1 MSMDVQKIFT
11 HATGSTQSHV
21 IGFTV
26 EDAYPLLF
34 FSLLLRKQHAL
45 DTVHVDV
52 ADQQEEAIKAQL
64 ETSFLGMTRTYRLGG
79 LHGLPKPAAQQW
91 LHYLSTYQGPNHI
104 IFAVS
109 NEIAEP
115 YKKDPQHLVSFVDI
129 PAQIQKPFFIGL
141 FTHLVRQP
149 SAMEKRYIDQLYMRT
164 EKIPL
169 DTACVLIQYLQV
181 LGSSAQE
188 FFTHWI
194 DKLVVPDK
202 SLFLLSQYFF
212 ANRSTHFLNMWS
224 GIKDEY
230 PEQFWIS
237 FWSEQVWRA
246 LFYCQSMQQRDI
258 ANAKKIGY
266 RLPFSFLQ
274 KDYRNC
280 SVQLLQE
287 AHEALYDLDGK
298 LKNGGS
304 VIGLDLF
311 FLRYFAA

>member
-1 MSMDVQKIFT
+1 MSMNVQEIFM
-11 HATGSTQSHV
+11 HATGAAQSPV
-21 IGFTV
+21 IAFTV

-34 FSLLLRKQHAL
+34 FSLLLRKQHAS

-52 ADQQEEAIKAQL
+52 SESSEELIKAQL

-79 LHGLPKPAAQQW
+79 LHTLSKPAAQQW
-91 LHYLSTYQGPNHI
+91 LHYLSIYQGPNRI
-104 IFAVS
+104 LFAVT
-109 NEIAEP
+109 NETAEP
-115 YKKDPQHLVSFVDI
+115 YKKDARHGITFIDI

-141 FTHLVRQP
+141 FSHLVHQP
-149 SAMEKRYIDQLYMRT
+149 SVMEKRYIDQLYVRT

-181 LGSSAQE
+181 LGSNAQE

-194 DKLVVPDK
+194 DRLVVPDA

-212 ANRSTHFLNMWS
+212 AKQSVHFLNMWT

-246 LFYCQSMQQRDI
+246 LFYCQAMQQRDF
-258 ANAKKIGY
+258 AGAKKIGY

-280 SVQLLQE
+280 STQALQH
-287 AHEALYDLDGK
+287 AHQALYQLDGM

-304 VIGLDLF
+304 TIGLDLF
-311 FLRYFAA
+311 FLSYFAT

>member
-1 MSMDVQKIFT
+1 MSMDVQKIFM
-11 HATGSTQSHV
+11 HATGSVQSPV
-21 IGFTV
+21 IAFTV

-34 FSLLLRKQHAL
+34 FSLMLRKQHAS
-45 DTVHVDV
+45 DTVYIDV
-52 ADQQEEAIKAQL
+52 ADQPEDAIKAQL

-79 LHGLPKPAAQQW
+79 LHNVLKPAAQQW
-91 LHYLSTYQGPNHI
+91 LHYLSTYQGPNRI
-104 IFAVS
+104 LFAVS
-109 NEIAEP
+109 HETAEP
-115 YKKDPQHLVSFVDI
+115 YKKDARHAITFVDI
-129 PAQIQKPFFIGL
+129 PAQIQKLFFIGL
-141 FTHLVRQP
+141 FTHLARQP
-149 SAMEKRYIDQLYMRT
+149 SMVEKRYIDQLYVRT

-212 ANRSTHFLNMWS
+212 AKQSNQFLNMWT

-246 LFYCQSMQQRDI
+246 LFYCLSMQQRDI

-280 SVQLLQE
+280 SVQLLKE
-287 AHEALYDLDGK
+287 AHEALYELDGK
-298 LKNGGS
+298 LKNGAGTM
-304 VIGLDLF
+304 GLDLF

>member
-1 MSMDVQKIFT
+1 MSMDVQKIFM
-11 HATGSTQSHV
+11 HA
-21 IGFTV
+21 IGEQTTVVGFAV

-34 FSLLLRKQHAL
+34 FSLLMRKQPAA
-45 DTVHVDV
+45 DTVHIDV
-52 ADQQEEAIKAQL
+52 AEQQEDLIKAQL
-64 ETSFLGMTRTYRLGG
+64 ETSFLGMARTYRLSG
-79 LHGLPKPAAQQW
+79 LHGLAKPAAQQW
-91 LHYLSTYQGPNHI
+91 LRYFSTYQGPNRI
-104 IFAVS
+104 IFA
-109 NEIAEP
+109 ITQDAAEP
-115 YKKDPQHLVSFVDI
+115 YKKDAQQNLSFVDI

-141 FTHLVRQP
+141 FTQLVRQP
-149 SAMEKRYIDQLYMRT
+149 SVLDKRYIDQLYVRA

-169 DTACVLIQYLQV
+169 DTACLLIQYLQV
-181 LGSSAQE
+181 LGSTAQE

-212 ANRSTHFLNMWS
+212 AKQSTHFLNMWT
-224 GIKDEY
+224 GVKNEY

-246 LFYCQSMQQRDI
+246 LFYCKSMKERDVV
-258 ANAKKIGY
+258 NAKKIGY

-280 SVQLLQE
+280 SIALLQE
-287 AHEALYDLDGK
+287 AHEALYELDGK

-311 FLRYFAA
+311 FLHYFSA

>member
-1 MSMDVQKIFT
+1 MSMDVQKIFM
-11 HATGSTQSHV
+11 HATGGVQSPV
-21 IGFTV
+21 IAFAV

-34 FSLLLRKQHAL
+34 FSLLMRKQHAA
-45 DTVHVDV
+45 DTVHIDV
-52 ADQQEEAIKAQL
+52 SDQSEEIIKAQL

-79 LHGLPKPAAQQW
+79 LHGLSKSAAQQW
-91 LHYLSTYQGPNHI
+91 LHYLSSYQGPNHI
-104 IFAVS
+104 LFAVS
-109 NEIAEP
+109 NETAEP
-115 YKKDPQHLVSFVDI
+115 YKKDARHAITFVDI

-141 FTHLVRQP
+141 FTHLARQP
-149 SAMEKRYIDQLYMRT
+149 SVMERRYIDQLYVRT
-164 EKIPL
+164 EKISL

-212 ANRSTHFLNMWS
+212 AKQSMHFLNMWT
-224 GIKDEY
+224 GLKDEY
-230 PEQFWIS
+230 PDQFWIS

-246 LFYCQSMQQRDI
+246 LFYCQCMQQRDI

-280 SVQLLQE
+280 NVQQLKE
-287 AHEALYDLDGK
+287 AHEALYDLDWK
-298 LKNGGS
+298 LKNGAGTM
-304 VIGLDLF
+304 GLDLF